1 MEKKDLIIGVFNN
14 FEFEVLKPWIYSI
27 KKTGFVGDVILVAV
41 GAKEEV
47 VREIVREGV
56 QVICVN
62 DNNNMRIHMLRFLYI
77 YDYLRNHAD
86 KYRYVISTDVRD
98 VIFQKDPTQEMGALL
113 AHHHLIAQ
121 SESIFIKDE
130 EWNRDNIIKNF
141 GEYFYQQVKNQ
152 EVYNVGIL
160 AGKAPYV
167 KDLCFELFQWSLNR
181 PDWVADQAAYNMI
194 LSSRAW
200 SDITLKLNLHAGW
213 AVNAHVTNK
222 PDLKEKYGPFLLE
235 SRPYMDNLGT
245 VRNAQGIEFTIV
257 HQYDRVPEWMEL
269 YMLRFDFRITEKT
282 NTGTAP
288 KYFVYTT

>member
-27 KKTGFVGDVILVAV
+27 KQTGFAGDVILVAV

-47 VREIVREGV
+47 VRSIVREGV

-77 YDYLRNHAD
+77 YDYLRNNAD

-98 VIFQKDPTQEMGALL
+98 VIFQSDPTHHMSSLL
-113 AHHHLIAQ
+113 THHHLIAQ

-245 VRNAQGIEFTIV
+245 VCNAQGVPFTIV

-269 YMLRFDFRITEKT
+269 YMKRFDFQITEKT